1 MNSTNSDLSFFQ
13 LFDSAGVGLLGID
26 SDNRAVQANESF
38 LRYLDIE
45 ADEIVGEDIAS
56 LKTIISLPDFWQSL
70 LARET
75 FYSLVPARNF
85 LLLAISRSYPEPS
98 PENVKRLLLVR
109 PYSLEREFM
118 RMRTNL
124 NQNVALEIRSHLNS
138 VAIASEIILQP
149 ELQESEPTKKRFL
162 ATFFKDITD
171 LSTLFSEMQEIVEP
185 IPFPNR
191 IHRLS
196 LDWKALVTDQ
206 LSKVRGLASERNIFL
221 TSDIPAHL
229 PAIEGDYHWLYLALY
244 GAINYLVTAA
254 PALAGMRIACHAD
267 DRGIET
273 TIRIPLPEIPPADLW
288 PPPTIF
294 PLPEENPRIGKML
307 FSELALARSIIL
319 LHQGELERTEE
330 YDSLTLRVT
339 LPA

>member
-26 SDNRAVQANESF
+26 SDNRVVQANESF
-38 LRYLDIE
+38 LRYLGIE
-45 ADEIVGEDIAS
+45 AGDVVGEDVSS
-56 LKTIISLPDFWQSL
+56 LQTIISLPDFWRSL

-98 PENVKRLLLVR
+98 PEKVKRILLMR

-118 RMRTNL
+118 RMRSNL

-149 ELQESEPTKKRFL
+149 ELQENEPTRKRFL
-162 ATFFKDITD
+162 TTFFKDITD
-171 LSTLFSEMQEIVEP
+171 LSSLLSEMQEIVEP

-191 IHRLS
+191 VHRLS
-196 LDWKALVTDQ
+196 LDWKGLVTNL
-206 LSKVRGLASERNIFL
+206 LSKVRGLASERNISL

-229 PAIEGDYHWLYLALY
+229 PAIEGDYQWLYLALY
-244 GAINYLVTAA
+244 GAINFLL
-254 PALAGMRIACHAD
+254 ALAQPLAGVRIACRAVD
-267 DRGIET
+267 DGIET
-273 TIRIPLPEIPPADLW
+273 TIRIPRPEKPLADEW
-288 PPPTIF
+288 PPPTLF
-294 PLPEENPRIGKML
+294 PLPEDDPRIGRML
-307 FSELALARSIIL
+307 FSELALARSIFL
-319 LHQGELERTEE
+319 LHRGEIEKTEDDE
-330 YDSLTLRVT
+330 SLTLRVT